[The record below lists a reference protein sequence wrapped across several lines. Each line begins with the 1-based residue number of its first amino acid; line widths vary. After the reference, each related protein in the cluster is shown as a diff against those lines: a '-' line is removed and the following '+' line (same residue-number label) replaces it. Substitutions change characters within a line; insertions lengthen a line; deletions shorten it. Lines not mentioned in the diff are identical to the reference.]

1 MESFRESILEK
12 KYMKIFTLAMILLVV
27 GIILIGVGN
36 LYNIY
41 ADPST
46 PEEAEF
52 TIKFLYTLSILS
64 TLLLQLGLVLFCF
77 SAFWGAVVDRTLSE
91 EVRRGMV
98 FSASIA
104 IIALA
109 ILMIFGRFFIL

>member
-1 MESFRESILEK
+1 MESFRASVLEK
-12 KYMKIFTLAMILLVV
+12 KYMKFFALAIILLSA
-27 GIILIGVGN
+27 GIILIAVGN
-36 LYNIY
+36 LYNLY

-46 PEEAEF
+46 PEEIE
-52 TIKFLYTLSILS
+52 FLYTLPILT
-64 TLLLQLGLVLFCF
+64 TLFLQLGLVMFCF
-77 SAFWGAVVDRTLSE
+77 SAFWGAVSDTTLSE

-109 ILMIFGRFFIL
+109 LLMIFGRFYIF